1 MNEDV
6 LIIGAGLAG
15 LSCARTLESM
25 GISYLLLEASDTVG
39 GRVRTDQ
46 VSGFLLDRG
55 FQVFSAAYPEAKGM
69 LDYPALKL
77 HHFSPG
83 AMIRFGGKWY
93 PMLDPFRHPFSAFQT
108 LLNPIGTFSDKF
120 RVAKFRH
127 RALSGLLQDVF
138 NRPETSTLEYL
149 KNSGFSAS
157 MIERFFRPFLG
168 GVFLDPELKT
178 SSRMAEFIFRMF
190 ASGNASLPA
199 EGMGAISQQLCSLL
213 PSKKIRT
220 QARVTTTVALNSGEA
235 LSARAIVV
243 ATEGPAT
250 GELIPSFTP
259 PPYHRVTNLYFAAP
273 EPPFKG
279 PYLLLNGEGVG
290 PINNLCVLSQVV
302 PTYSHNS
309 QQLLSVSVLNSIGP
323 SQPGIES
330 QVRRQLQDWF
340 GAQAKDWQH
349 IHTYTI
355 NAAQPRQVVP
365 FSNPYAFQSHL
376 QNCIFVCGDFC
387 TTGTIDGALFSGRRA
402 AQEIRDFFGTPGSP
416 RNPRL
421 AKKIIFLK

>member
-1 MNEDV
+1 MHIDV

-15 LSCARTLESM
+15 LSCATTLESF

-55 FQVFSAAYPEAKGM
+55 FQVFSTAYPEAKEM

-83 AMIRFGGKWY
+83 AMIRFGGKWH
-93 PMLDPFRHPFSAFQT
+93 PMLDPFRHPFSALQA

-127 RALSGLLQDVF
+127 RALSGTIPDVF
-138 NRPETSTLEYL
+138 NRPEISTLEYL
-149 KNSGFSAS
+149 KNLGFSAS

-190 ASGNASLPA
+190 ASGNTSLPA
-199 EGMGAISQQLCSLL
+199 EGMGAISQQLVSLL

-220 QARVTTTVALNSGEA
+220 QARVTSIHNTTVTLDSAES

-243 ATEGPAT
+243 ATEGPVT
-250 GELIPSFTP
+250 GELIPSLTP
-259 PPYHRVTNLYFAAP
+259 PPYHSVTSLYFAAP

-279 PYLLLNGEGVG
+279 PYLLLNGEGIG
-290 PINNLCVLSQVV
+290 PINNFCVLSQVA
-302 PTYSHNS
+302 PTYSKNS
-309 QQLLSVSVLNSIGP
+309 QQLLSVSVLNPIG
-323 SQPGIES
+323 QPKPGLES
-330 QVRRQLQDWF
+330 QVRKQLQDWF

-349 IHTYTI
+349 IQTYTI

-365 FSNPYAFQSHL
+365 FQTP
-376 QNCIFVCGDFC
+376 
-387 TTGTIDGALFSGRRA
+387 TLFSRIFRTAFLFVEIFARPARLMEPFFPDAGQPKKA
-402 AQEIRDFFGTPGSP
+402 ATG
-416 RNPRL
+416 
-421 AKKIIFLK
+421 

>member
-15 LSCARTLESM
+15 LSCARELENY
-25 GISYLLLEASDTVG
+25 GISYLLLEASDIVG

-55 FQVFSAAYPEAKGM
+55 FQVFSMAYPEAQRM
-69 LDYPALKL
+69 LNYPALKL

-83 AMIRFGGKWY
+83 AMIRFEGKWH
-93 PMLDPFRHPFSAFQT
+93 PMLDPFRHPFSALQT
-108 LLNPIGTFSDKF
+108 LLNPIGTFSDKL

-127 RALSGLLQDVF
+127 RALSGTIPDVF
-138 NRPETSTLEYL
+138 NRPETSTLQYL
-149 KNSGFSAS
+149 KNLGFSAS

-199 EGMGAISQQLCSLL
+199 EGMGAISQQLFSLL

-220 QARVTTTVALNSGEA
+220 QARVTSIHNTTVTLESGET
-235 LSARAIVV
+235 LSAHAIVV

-250 GELIPSFTP
+250 RELIPSFTP
-259 PPYHRVTNLYFAAP
+259 PHYHSVTSLYFAAP

-290 PINNLCVLSQVV
+290 PINNLCVLSQVA
-302 PTYSHNS
+302 PTYSQNS
-309 QQLLSVSVLNSIGP
+309 QQLLSVSVLKPIG
-323 SQPGIES
+323 QAKPGLES
-330 QVRRQLQDWF
+330 QVRRQLQEWF
-340 GAQAKDWQH
+340 GKQAKDWQH
-349 IHTYTI
+349 IQTYTI
-355 NAAQPRQVVP
+355 NVAQPRQVVP
-365 FSNPYAFQSHL
+365 FPNPYAFQSHL
-376 QNCIFVCGDFC
+376 QNGIFVCGDFC
-387 TTGTIDGALFSGRRA
+387 ATGTIDGSIFSGRRA
-402 AQEIRDFFGTPGSP
+402 AQEIHDW
-416 RNPRL
+416 
-421 AKKIIFLK
+421 LKR

>member
-15 LSCARTLESM
+15 LSCARTLEGY

-39 GRVRTDQ
+39 GRIRTDH
-46 VSGFLLDRG
+46 VNGFLLDRG
-55 FQVFSAAYPEAKGM
+55 FQVFSTAYPEAKRM

-83 AMIRFGGKWY
+83 AVIRYGGKWHR
-93 PMLDPFRHPFSAFQT
+93 MLDPFRHPFSALQT
-108 LLNPIGTFSDKF
+108 LLIPIGTFSDKV

-127 RALSGLLQDVF
+127 RALSGTIPDVF
-138 NRPETSTLEYL
+138 SRPETSTLQYL
-149 KNSGFSAS
+149 KNLGFSAS

-190 ASGNASLPA
+190 ASGNTSLPA

-213 PSKKIRT
+213 PPKKIRT
-220 QARVTTTVALNSGEA
+220 QARVTSIHKTTVTLKSGES
-235 LSARAIVV
+235 LSAQGIVV

-250 GELIPSFTP
+250 AELIPSLNP
-259 PPYHRVTNLYFAAP
+259 PPYRRVTSLYFAVP

-290 PINNLCVLSQVV
+290 PINNLCILSQVA
-302 PTYSHNS
+302 PTYSKNS
-309 QQLLSVSVLNSIGP
+309 QELLSVSVLNPIDQSE
-323 SQPGIES
+323 PGLES
-330 QVRRQLQDWF
+330 QVRKQLQDWF
-340 GAQAKDWQH
+340 GAQAQEWQH

-355 NAAQPRQVVP
+355 NAAQPEQVVP
-365 FSNPYAFQSHL
+365 FPNPYALQSHL
-376 QNCIFVCGDFC
+376 QNGIFICGDFC
-387 TTGTIDGALFSGRRA
+387 ATGTIDGAIFSGRRA
-402 AQEIRDFFGTPGSP
+402 AQEIRDW
-416 RNPRL
+416 
-421 AKKIIFLK
+421 LKR

>member
-1 MNEDV
+1 
-6 LIIGAGLAG
+6 
-15 LSCARTLESM
+15 
-25 GISYLLLEASDTVG
+25 
-39 GRVRTDQ
+39 
-46 VSGFLLDRG
+46 
-55 FQVFSAAYPEAKGM
+55 M

-83 AMIRFGGKWY
+83 AMLRFGGKWHR
-93 PMLDPFRHPFSAFQT
+93 MLDPFHHPFSALQS

-127 RALSGLLQDVF
+127 RALSGTIPDVF
-138 NRPETSTLEYL
+138 TWPEISTLEYL
-149 KNSGFSAS
+149 KNLGFSAS
-157 MIERFFRPFLG
+157 MIERFFRPFLA

-190 ASGNASLPA
+190 ASGNAFLPA
-199 EGMGAISQQLCSLL
+199 EGMGAISRQLGSLL

-220 QARVTTTVALNSGEA
+220 QARVTSIHNTTVTLDSAES

-250 GELIPSFTP
+250 GELIPSLTP
-259 PPYHRVTNLYFAAP
+259 PAYHSVTSLYFASP

-290 PINNLCVLSQVV
+290 PINNLCVLSQVA
-302 PTYSHNS
+302 PTYSRNS
-309 QQLLSVSVLNSIGP
+309 QQLLSVSVLNSMGP
-323 SQPGIES
+323 SQPGLKS

-349 IHTYTI
+349 IQTYTI

-365 FSNPYAFQSHL
+365 FPNPYAFQSHL
-376 QNCIFVCGDFC
+376 QNGIFVCGDFC
-387 TTGTIDGALFSGRRA
+387 TTGTIDGAIFSGRRA
-402 AQEIRDFFGTPGSP
+402 AQEIRDW
-416 RNPRL
+416 
-421 AKKIIFLK
+421 LKR

>member
-39 GRVRTDQ
+39 GRVRTDHMN
-46 VSGFLLDRG
+46 GFLLDRG
-55 FQVFSAAYPEAKGM
+55 FQVFSTAYPEAKGM

-77 HHFSPG
+77 HYFSLG
-83 AMIRFGGKWY
+83 AMIRFGGEWH
-93 PMLDPFRHPFSAFQT
+93 PMLDPSRQPFSALKT

-127 RALSGLLQDVF
+127 RALSGTIPDVF

-149 KNSGFSAS
+149 KNLGFSAS

-168 GVFLDPELKT
+168 GVFLDPKLKT

-213 PSKKIRT
+213 PPEKIRT
-220 QARVTTTVALNSGEA
+220 QARVTSIHKRTVTLESGES
-235 LSARAIVV
+235 LSAHGIVV

-250 GELIPSFTP
+250 KELIPSLTP
-259 PPYHRVTNLYFAAP
+259 PPYRRATSHYFAVP
-273 EPPFKG
+273 ETPYKG
-279 PYLLLNGEGVG
+279 PYLLLNGEGIG
-290 PINNLCVLSQVV
+290 LINNLCVLSQVA
-302 PTYSHNS
+302 PTYSQNS
-309 QQLLSVSVLNSIGP
+309 QQLLSVSVLNRIGQ
-323 SQPGIES
+323 SESNLES

-340 GAQAKDWQH
+340 GVQAKDWQH
-349 IHTYTI
+349 IATSTI
-355 NAAQPRQVVP
+355 NAAQPKQIVP
-365 FSNPYAFQSHL
+365 FPNPYSFQSRL
-376 QNCIFVCGDFC
+376 QNGIFVCGDFC
-387 TTGTIDGALFSGRRA
+387 TTGTIDGAIFSGRQA
-402 AQEIRDFFGTPGSP
+402 AQEIRDWLQ
-416 RNPRL
+416 R
-421 AKKIIFLK
+421 